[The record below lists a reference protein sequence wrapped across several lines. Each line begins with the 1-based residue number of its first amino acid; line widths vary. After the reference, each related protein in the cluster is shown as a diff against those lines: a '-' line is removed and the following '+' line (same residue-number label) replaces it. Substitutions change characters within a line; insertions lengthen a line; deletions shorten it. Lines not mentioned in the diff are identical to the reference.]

1 MAARCSF
8 CGATSG
14 PFSKVEG
21 LFTVLTSWA
30 DAASSSH
37 PVLAHSGCRGA
48 SREQS
53 CEHGGFRSRPVA
65 DAFGAAVLRGL
76 QRRDLITSQN
86 Q

>member
-1 MAARCSF
+1 MATRCSF
-8 CGATSG
+8 CGASSG

-21 LFTVLTSWA
+21 LFTVLRMPHRRPILYSLI
-30 DAASSSH
+30 
-37 PVLAHSGCRGA
+37 PGCRGA

-53 CEHGGFRSRPVA
+53 CEHRGFWSRPVA
-65 DAFGAAVLRGL
+65 DAFGAPVLRGL